1 MNQIDPIK
9 LQFERKRY
17 ESFEFVNE
25 QTQQNTVKMFVYFN
39 KPFIM
44 RRKSV

>member
-25 QTQQNTVKMFVYFN
+25 RTQQNTVKNVCLF
-39 KPFIM
+39 
-44 RRKSV
+44 